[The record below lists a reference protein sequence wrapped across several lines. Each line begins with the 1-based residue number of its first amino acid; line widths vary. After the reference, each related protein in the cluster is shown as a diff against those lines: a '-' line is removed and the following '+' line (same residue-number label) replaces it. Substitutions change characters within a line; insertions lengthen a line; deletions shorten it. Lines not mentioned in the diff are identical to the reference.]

1 MTVSAFLVDVAR
13 IFDQPTF
20 DSFMARQC
28 RDFAT
33 IALNLED
40 ADRRRREDLA
50 ATAATATRAGLAT
63 LAKERKKRAA
73 RAMK

>member
-1 MTVSAFLVDVAR
+1 MTVSAFLIDVAR

-20 DSFMARQC
+20 DSFMARQA
-28 RDFAT
+28 RDYAT

-40 ADRRRREDLA
+40 ADARRREDLA
-50 ATAATATRAGLAT
+50 AATATAARAGLAT

-73 RAMK
+73 KATR